1 MIRASLFMLLAL
13 ATVSQAFPPVRFR
26 YLKAKGVPPRGNRPT
41 TKPAPKSDLE
51 PETSFLMP
59 VISVGP
65 VTPAF
70 PPPVVTGPLPLP
82 LIPPTTSF
90 IAANPPTTSFIAANP
105 PTTSF
110 IAANPPAVIPAT
122 SVVAAPTPFLSTVTR
137 PENLTLTSRLS
148 SGPSVT
154 TTVFRA
160 PGGVSATS
168 VQRVEGSSTAF
179 FREADTLTKVK
190 PKPVSILVPAVGT
203 VPQVVQAVRPITR
216 KPSSFS
222 SYLIY
227 GK

>member
-1 MIRASLFMLLAL
+1 MVRTSLFMLLAL
-13 ATVSQAFPPVRFR
+13 VTVSQAFPPVRFR
-26 YLKAKGVPPRGNRPT
+26 YLKTKGVPPRGDRRPP
-41 TKPAPKSDLE
+41 KPAPKSYSE

-65 VTPAF
+65 VAPAF
-70 PPPVVTGPLPLP
+70 PPVVTGPLPLP
-82 LIPPTTSF
+82 LIPPTTPF
-90 IAANPPTTSFIAANP
+90 IAADPPATSFLAAN
-105 PTTSF
+105 T
-110 IAANPPAVIPAT
+110 PAVIPAT
-122 SVVAAPTPFLSTVTR
+122 HVVAAPTPFLSTVTR

-203 VPQVVQAVRPITR
+203 VPQVVQAIRAPTTVVAPRRP
-216 KPSSFS
+216 PLSG
-222 SYLIY
+222 YLFY